1 MTQVTNFLA
10 LDVGSVRI
18 GLAGANSIVRI
29 AHPLATLTND
39 ESFLEK
45 LTAILAEE
53 QIGILVVGLPRN
65 LDGDSTPQTDFV
77 EAFVTQLEP
86 LGLPIYFQDEAL
98 TSSKAEAELESR
110 GKPFEKGDVDALA
123 ATYILD
129 DFLQTHKEPEA

>member
-1 MTQVTNFLA
+1 MTQVSNYLA

-18 GLAGANSIVRI
+18 GLAGANSIVCI
-29 AHPLATLTND
+29 AHPLSTLAND
-39 ESFLEK
+39 ETFLEK

-53 QIGILVVGLPRN
+53 QVGILVVGLPRN
-65 LDGDSTPQTDFV
+65 LNGESTPQTDYV

-98 TSSKAEAELESR
+98 TSSKAEAELKSR
-110 GKPFEKGDVDALA
+110 AKPYKKGDVDALA